1 MSQLKRASLLEDWM
15 KYPSRR
21 LTPAKDE
28 KVGLTDGHGLI
39 NLLKTSGSIILSILI
54 KVKTLFT
61 YKNDINFL

>member
-39 NLLKTSGSIILSILI
+39 HLLNAKDSIELLIVI
-54 KVKTLFT
+54 KVNTIFT
-61 YKNDINFL
+61 YYNDVDF